1 MSRLDGGILGLE
13 GPGEVWH
20 IVVSKGWGALGS
32 CSIPLS
38 REVGIGCST
47 SHAKKEGKRKRRRSR
62 RKRKT
67 RRNLRP
73 AEEVQVSSQG

>member
-38 REVGIGCST
+38 QEVGIGCSI
-47 SHAKKEGKRKRRRSR
+47 SHAKEKGEKE
-62 RKRKT
+62 
-67 RRNLRP
+67 
-73 AEEVQVSSQG
+73 EEKKEEEKKDQQEFEAS